1 MMMQNNDP
9 VGIVMQYMQ
18 GGADIRT
25 ALQRAAQ
32 QYPDIFPQQQVSIA
46 MNILAKPMTTRRQA
60 LANMAKERG
69 IDLNEYI
76 ASLQAQAQRIR

>member
-1 MMMQNNDP
+1 MMQNNDP

-18 GGADIRT
+18 GGADVRT

-32 QYPDIFPQQQVSIA
+32 QHPDIFPQQQVALA
-46 MNILAKPMTTRRQA
+46 MTILAKPAPTRRQA

-69 IDLNEYI
+69 LDLNEYI
-76 ASLQAQAQRIR
+76 ASLQAQAQRMR

>member
-1 MMMQNNDP
+1 MMQNNDP

-18 GGADIRT
+18 GGVDVRT

-32 QYPDIFPQQQVSIA
+32 QHPDIFPQQQVALA
-46 MNILAKPMTTRRQA
+46 MTILAKPAPTRRQA

-76 ASLQAQAQRIR
+76 ASLQAQAQRMR

>member
-1 MMMQNNDP
+1 MQNNDP

-18 GGADIRT
+18 GGVDVRT

-32 QYPDIFPQQQVSIA
+32 QHPDIFPQQQVALA
-46 MNILAKPMTTRRQA
+46 MTILAKPAPTRRQA

-76 ASLQAQAQRIR
+76 ASLQAQAQRMR

>member
-1 MMMQNNDP
+1 MQNNDP

-18 GGADIRT
+18 GGADVRT

-32 QYPDIFPQQQVSIA
+32 QHPDIFPQQQVALA
-46 MNILAKPMTTRRQA
+46 MTILAKPAPTRRQA

-76 ASLQAQAQRIR
+76 ASLQAQAQRMR

>member
-1 MMMQNNDP
+1 MQNNDP

-18 GGADIRT
+18 SGADIRT

-32 QYPDIFPQQQVSIA
+32 QYPDIFPQQQVALA
-46 MNILAKPMTTRRQA
+46 MNILAKPAPTRRQA

-76 ASLQAQAQRIR
+76 ASLQAQAQRMR

>member
-1 MMMQNNDP
+1 MIQNNDP
-9 VGIVMQYMQ
+9 VSIVMQYMQ
-18 GGADIRT
+18 GGADVRT

-46 MNILAKPMTTRRQA
+46 MNILAKPMPTRRQA

-76 ASLQAQAQRIR
+76 ASLQAQAQRMR